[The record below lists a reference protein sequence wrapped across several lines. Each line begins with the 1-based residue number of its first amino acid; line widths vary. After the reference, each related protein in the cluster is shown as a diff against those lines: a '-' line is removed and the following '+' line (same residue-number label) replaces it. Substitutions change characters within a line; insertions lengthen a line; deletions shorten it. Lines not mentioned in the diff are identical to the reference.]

1 MAKQKTGLICK
12 KGFTLVEVLVA
23 TILIAIGVTSL
34 LAAMATSTQSN
45 TAGRDLA
52 QGSLLCQEIREWTL
66 RLPMIDP
73 DEADQ
78 GNPPGNDGSDPQ
90 TFVDDLDD
98 LMGVTFSPPR
108 DATGAVIADMDQ
120 WSQTI
125 NITWRNASDISSI
138 VTDGT
143 SDVVYV
149 EVVVSRLGNEV
160 CRTGWVVAN
169 KE

>member
-1 MAKQKTGLICK
+1 MTKQKTGPSCM

-23 TILIAIGVTSL
+23 SVLVAIGVTSL

-52 QGSLLCQEIREWTL
+52 QGALLCQEIREWTL
-66 RLPMIDP
+66 GLPLTDP
-73 DEADQ
+73 DPESQD
-78 GNPPGNDGSDPQ
+78 NPPGPDGSDPQ

-98 LMGVTFSPPR
+98 LLGVTFSPPR
-108 DATGAVIADMDQ
+108 DASGLAITDMDQ

-125 NITWRNASDISSI
+125 NITWRKSGDVSTTVLAGS
-138 VTDGT
+138 

-149 EVVVSRLGNEV
+149 EVVISRLGNEV
-160 CRTGWVVAN
+160 CRTGWIVAN